1 MLCPVDDSELLVD
14 SFGGY
19 QVHRCAQ
26 CLGVAVSGNL
36 WRDVR
41 AYAAL
46 EIHKNRGDA
55 LSVRPCPTDAKA
67 MKVLEYKGVAMFVCP
82 QCLGLWLVFDQ
93 LSRLLELVGP
103 PKQANLSKIGQS
115 LTMVRS
121 NVGPNGIDG
130 LGDIL
135 EFSVDVFDAIGK
147 LAE

>member
-1 MLCPVDDSELLVD
+1 MLCPVDDSELLVA

-19 QVHRCAQ
+19 QVHRCTQ

-36 WRDVR
+36 LRDVR

-46 EIHKNRGDA
+46 EMHKKRDDA
-55 LSVRPCPTDAKA
+55 PSVRPCPTDAKA

-82 QCLGLWLVFDQ
+82 QCLGLWLAPGQ

-103 PKQANLSKIGQS
+103 PKQADLSKIGQS
-115 LTMVRS
+115 LTTVRS
-121 NVGPNGIDG
+121 SVGPSGIDG

-147 LAE
+147 LAD

>member
-1 MLCPVDDSELLVD
+1 MLCPVDDSELLVA

-19 QVHRCAQ
+19 QVYRCKQ

-36 WRDVR
+36 LRNVR

-46 EIHKNRGDA
+46 ELHKKHSDA
-55 LSVRPCPTDAKA
+55 PGVQPCPTDAKA
-67 MKVLEYKGVAMFVCP
+67 MKSLEYKGVAMCVCP
-82 QCLGLWLVFDQ
+82 QCLGLWLKAGQ

-103 PKQANLSKIGQS
+103 PEQTDLSKIGQS
-115 LTMVRS
+115 LTTLRS
-121 NVGPNGIDG
+121 SVGPSCIDG

-135 EFSVDVFDAIGK
+135 EFPIDVIDAIGT